1 MRMRPWS
8 RMSDDEGFTLLELS
22 VAMLVIAVVVVT
34 LVGLQISS
42 VKSVAVARQ
51 RQTATALADQKIER
65 LRALPYTT
73 IQSGLLSNDPTLNS
87 IDDTRYA
94 NGRLGGTWNEALVT
108 SSTQS
113 NVELVPHKQKQTL
126 NRIDYFVYTY
136 ITKPKNADGSDSTS
150 TVDFWLTVVSQ
161 WKSPSTGNKF
171 KSVVVRTRATYPAG
185 CNNDDVTHP
194 YAGPCQP
201 FLYGQSGRSAG
212 SISIS
217 PADAS
222 TVPISGLAFTN
233 ASVIFSNYSSETS
246 VEQTTSSVAKAFNS
260 GTKIDSANTGQDA
273 TTAAADVDPGTA
285 AATGPFNVTVP
296 SSSAGTTQV
305 SGTTGALSLLNAG
318 LAGGSGVQSAVAS
331 TTAGNC
337 QDLSG
342 TVVNSFQA
350 CASAEVGRVGG
361 NEADLDLTNFA
372 GRDLPAFALAAMTPD
387 STAARSYSGRFL
399 TAYNS
404 HCTNATGDGCVAVG
418 SSRVITSLV
427 AGALPAGQGGDQL
440 PNNFSG
446 LVTGSNISDSASAET
461 GYYSSGVNATGN
473 APTATGTLQYWN
485 GNGYTSVNL
494 GTSNTYSL
502 PAVTANYMTNGS
514 PAITIAMSGTLKVT
528 AASTTTNLNGSPANC
543 QPTACTAKA
552 QGVGIVAD
560 VTYQIV
566 SGNSQLAYFTVELN
580 LGRLIANATYRAVPS
595 A

>member
-1 MRMRPWS
+1 MRIRPWS
-8 RMSDDEGFTLLELS
+8 RNRGDDGFTLLELT
-22 VAMLVIAVVVVT
+22 VAMLVIAVVIVT
-34 LVGLQISS
+34 LVALQLSS
-42 VKSVAVARQ
+42 MKTVAVARQ
-51 RQTATALADQKIER
+51 RQTATALADQKLER

-73 IQSGLLSNDPTLNS
+73 IQSGLLSSDPTLNS
-87 IDDTRYA
+87 TDDTRYA
-94 NGRLGGTWNEALVT
+94 AGRLGGTWNEALVT

-126 NRIDYFVYTY
+126 NGVDYFVYTY

-161 WKSPSTGNKF
+161 WKSPSTGNRF

-217 PADAS
+217 AVDSS
-222 TVPISGLAFTN
+222 TAPISSLDFTN

-273 TTAAADVDPGTA
+273 TTAAADIDPGTA
-285 AATGPFNVTVP
+285 AATGPFNVPVP
-296 SSSAGTTQV
+296 SSSGATRQI
-305 SGTTGALSLLNAG
+305 SGTSGVLSLLNTGMA
-318 LAGGSGVQSAVAS
+318 AGSGVQSAVAS

-342 TVVNSFQA
+342 TVLNSLQA
-350 CASAEVGRVGG
+350 CAAAQVGRVGG
-361 NEADLDLTNFA
+361 NEADLDLSNFA

-399 TAYNS
+399 TAYNG
-404 HCTNATGDGCVAVG
+404 HCTNTTGDGCVAVG
-418 SSRVITSLV
+418 SSRLISSLV
-427 AGALPAGQGGDQL
+427 AGALPAGSGGDQL

-446 LVTGSNISDSASAET
+446 MVTGSNLSDSVSAET
-461 GYYSSGVNATGN
+461 GYYTGGVNATGS
-473 APTATGTLQYWN
+473 APVPTGTLQYWN
-485 GNGYTSVNL
+485 GNGYTTVNL
-494 GTSNTYSL
+494 ATSNTYSL
-502 PAVTANYMTNGS
+502 PAVTASYMTNGN
-514 PAITIAMSGTLKVT
+514 PAITIAMSGALKVT
-528 AASTTTNLNGSPANC
+528 AASTTTTLNGSPANC

-560 VTYQIV
+560 VTYQIM
-566 SGNSQLAYFTVELN
+566 SGINQVAYFTVELN